1 MQNYFIMDFKAVHF
15 ADKKFRNIIIKPTQQ
30 LAAKN
35 YKTTVMDFIKIP
47 LTAKNFTN
55 IFVKFKKERWR
66 KDYAIKFIVCRLRRL
81 EIQD

>member
-35 YKTTVMDFIKIP
+35 YKTAVMDFKVMSP
-47 LTAKNFTN
+47 AVKLAN

-66 KDYAIKFIVCRLRRL
+66 KDYAIKFRVCRLRRL